1 MGVVYLAEH
10 PVIGKKVAMKAIHP
24 ELARNA
30 EVVSRFV
37 TEAKSV
43 NQIGHEHIV
52 DISDFGNTTDGEFY
66 FVMEYLQGESLSE
79 RLKREER
86 LTVQLATNIAGQV
99 ADALGSSHE
108 HGIIHRDLKP
118 ENIYLISRGA
128 QKDFVKVLDFG
139 LAKLTQVEEKVT
151 HKTRTGS
158 VMGTPYYM
166 SPEQCEGK
174 ATIDHRADI
183 YSLGVILFEMLTG
196 KVPFG
201 GEGYG
206 EIIVKH
212 ITMPPPSVRSIV
224 PSLSPALDLILFRA
238 LAKDREE
245 RFQTMADFRE
255 ALMDPDAYAPSAP
268 LVGIP
273 DDLSGAARAAAPM
286 KRSDINLAAKVGFGS
301 GLKVGDDPV
310 TSPSTYRQG
319 VGEIIEE
326 LTPRKTGRKALLFVA
341 IAALTGLAFV
351 AFTGRRESHRPPP
364 PPVVEAP
371 RVPATVRVNF
381 NSDPDRASVF
391 RTDNGQELGQTPLS
405 IEVPYSDSAVEFV
418 FKKAG
423 FENKVMY
430 IVPNLPS
437 PLFATLQP
445 TPKPPKPD
453 PTTAAKGGPAVNGK
467 PGRRIKGSPR
477 HDKVDDDAVLEPSIQ

>member
-1 MGVVYLAEH
+1 
-10 PVIGKKVAMKAIHP
+10 
-24 ELARNA
+24 
-30 EVVSRFV
+30 
-37 TEAKSV
+37 
-43 NQIGHEHIV
+43 
-52 DISDFGNTTDGEFY
+52 
-66 FVMEYLQGESLSE
+66 
-79 RLKREER
+79 
-86 LTVQLATNIAGQV
+86 
-99 ADALGSSHE
+99 
-108 HGIIHRDLKP
+108 
-118 ENIYLISRGA
+118 
-128 QKDFVKVLDFG
+128 
-139 LAKLTQVEEKVT
+139 
-151 HKTRTGS
+151 
-158 VMGTPYYM
+158 M

-224 PSLSPALDLILFRA
+224 PTLPPALDLILFRA

-255 ALMDPDAYAPSAP
+255 ALLDPDAYAPSAP

-286 KRSDINLAAKVGFGS
+286 KRSDINLAHKIGFGS
-301 GLKVGDDPV
+301 GLKVGGDEPV

-326 LTPRKTGRKALLFVA
+326 LTPKRTSRKAVLFVA
-341 IAALTGLAFV
+341 IAALTGFAFV
-351 AFTGRRESHRPPP
+351 AFTGGR
-364 PPVVEAP
+364 
-371 RVPATVRVNF
+371 F
-381 NSDPDRASVF
+381 NSDPDRATVY
-391 RTDNGQELGQTPLS
+391 RTDTGQELGQTPLS
-405 IEVPYSDSAVEFV
+405 IEVPYSDSAVEFI
-418 FKKAG
+418 FKKPG

-445 TPKPPKPD
+445 TPKPAKTEPPAPK
-453 PTTAAKGGPAVNGK
+453 TAFSPASGK
-467 PGRRIKGSPR
+467 PKKGATKATPG
-477 HDKVDDDAVLEPSIQ
+477 HPNKVDDDEVLEPSIQ